1 MKEER
6 IFDIKGTLEKFYKP
20 DEPEIG
26 QEEAISKWYQEDYIN
41 SIKKNDFNS
50 SDDGDNLEETQHY
63 ERIKR
68 ELLASL
74 DRVKKL
80 ENQCFAED
88 DREFNRTKENQER
101 KIKFKDGKTKINE
114 NEKYAQRQQD
124 RER

>member
-6 IFDIKGTLEKFYKP
+6 IFDIRGTLEKFYKP

-50 SDDGDNLEETQHY
+50 SDDEDNLEETQHY

-74 DRVKKL
+74 DRVKEL
-80 ENQCFAED
+80 ESQCFAED
-88 DREFNRTKENQER
+88 DRDFSRTKENKER